1 MTYQL
6 KSLHQIT
13 KDSLCLVKITC
24 RQETEKNGTTG
35 ITINKQIYRYQ
46 TRFDK
51 LAVSGMFIPET

>member
-1 MTYQL
+1 MQAGNGEEW
-6 KSLHQIT
+6 HH
-13 KDSLCLVKITC
+13 KI
-24 RQETEKNGTTG
+24 KG